1 MDESIPTGR
10 LRGAGGSM
18 VKVRQAYVDWAIPDT
33 TVRTRMGIQNF
44 AMPYAAGGPA
54 VFDLRGAAVNTH
66 LDFNDNIG
74 LTAFWFRPFNDNYDS
89 SASVYED
96 NGDPSGY
103 LDNMDL
109 FSLILPMN
117 FESISLT
124 PWVMY
129 GIQGRNTGNFASYK
143 YSGLADGAPAIT
155 LTPYL
160 NALGKAAASMSAAT
174 AAPPRLTAACSGPVF
189 RSRSEASTPGT
200 SNLISITAM
209 SKKWASSTFSHA
221 MTPTTSVAAPR
232 NVRAGWSRLLSGTI
246 WTGALRASSAGTSRA
261 MTAI

>member
-1 MDESIPTGR
+1 
-10 LRGAGGSM
+10 M

-160 NALGKAAASMSAAT
+160 NALGQGGGLNVSRYGSTSKTYGSMFWAG
-174 AAPPRLTAACSGPVF
+174 LPVKI
-189 RSRSEASTPGT
+189 RSFAPGT
-200 SNLISITAM
+200 SNLISITVMA
-209 SKKWASSTFSHA
+209 KKWANSTFSHA
-221 MTPTTSVAAPR
+221 MTPTTSVAVPR

-246 WTGALRASSAGTSRA
+246 WTGALRASSAGTPRA